1 MAKKRFKL
9 TFRQIDV
16 GGPEGTQRALVIAVG
31 PSPLKGWLTAILAVE
46 DGSMQQKIISQQQFD
61 LSARHEVAM
70 IEAEGE
76 RAAPV
81 IYTTEGGG
89 LG

>member
-1 MAKKRFKL
+1 MADKKRFKL

-16 GGPEGTQRALVIAVG
+16 GGPGGSQRALVIAVG
-31 PSPLKGWLTAILAVE
+31 PSPLKGWLTAVLAVE

-61 LSARHEVAM
+61 LSARHEVVM
-70 IEAEGE
+70 IEIEGE

-81 IYTTEGGG
+81 IYTPERTG
-89 LG
+89 L